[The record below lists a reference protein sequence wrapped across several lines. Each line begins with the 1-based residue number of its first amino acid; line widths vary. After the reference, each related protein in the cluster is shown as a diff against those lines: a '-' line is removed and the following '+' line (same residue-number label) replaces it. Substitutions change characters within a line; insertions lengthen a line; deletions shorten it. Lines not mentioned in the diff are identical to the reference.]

1 MAKACFVSRPHFN
14 IIVIGGSVQWYGGEI
29 MQPVLDAILRRLIA
43 LGRLTV
49 RWPDGR
55 FTSYGGPPGSGPQAS
70 LSIGDRRTIRRLVL
84 NPLLGF
90 GEAYMDGAL
99 IPLDCGI
106 FEVLEVAAVNLMANS
121 QGHPVAHIR
130 TLINTVLRRID
141 QYNPARRAQRNVAH
155 HYDLN
160 GRLYSLFL
168 DRDRQY
174 SCAYF
179 PRGDE
184 TLEQAQAAKKR
195 HIAAKLCLDRPD
207 LHVLDIG
214 CGWGGLALTL
224 AREHGARVTG
234 ITLSAEQLAEARSRA
249 AAEGLT
255 DRVSFEMLDYR
266 ALTQRFDRIVS
277 VGMFEHVGV
286 VHYRAFFDMVARCLE
301 PDGVALL
308 HAIGRSDGP
317 TSTNPWIAKYI
328 FPGGY
333 CPALSE
339 VFPPIETSGLVTTDV
354 EILRLHYAETLRHW
368 RRRFA
373 ANRDTIGTLYD
384 ERFCRMFEFYLA
396 GSEIAFRREGHMV
409 FQIQLAH
416 RQTAAPLTRDYIT
429 DTDRQIARASAPRE
443 SVESK

>member
-1 MAKACFVSRPHFN
+1 
-14 IIVIGGSVQWYGGEI
+14 
-29 MQPVLDAILRRLIA
+29 
-43 LGRLTV
+43 
-49 RWPDGR
+49 
-55 FTSYGGPPGSGPQAS
+55 
-70 LSIGDRRTIRRLVL
+70 
-84 NPLLGF
+84 LL
-90 GEAYMDGAL
+90 
-99 IPLDCGI
+99 
-106 FEVLEVAAVNLMANS
+106 
-121 QGHPVAHIR
+121 
-130 TLINTVLRRID
+130 RID
-141 QYNPARRAQRNVAH
+141 QYNPAPRARRYVAH

-214 CGWGGLALTL
+214 CGWGGLALSL

-234 ITLSAEQLAEARSRA
+234 ITLSAEQLAEARARA

-266 ALTQRFDRIVS
+266 AVTQRFDRIVS

-286 VHYRAFFDMVARCLE
+286 VHYRAFFDTVARCLA

-317 TSTNPWIAKYI
+317 CSTNPWIAKYI

-339 VFPPIETSGLVTTDV
+339 VVPRIEASGLVTTDI

-396 GSEIAFRREGHMV
+396 GSEISFRREDNMV

-416 RQTAAPLTRDYIT
+416 KQTAVPLTRDYIS
-429 DTDRQIARASAPRE
+429 DTERRMVRASVRRE